1 MYLQRDWPSLGP
13 QLIDK
18 LHIYT
23 GTMDNFYLD
32 VSVRE
37 LDAWMQETVDP
48 HYEGS
53 FMYGEGRGHCWSG
66 PETQAERLEEMATH
80 ILRHKPEG
88 VTTPWWRR

>member
-32 VSVRE
+32 VSVRRAGRV
-37 LDAWMQETVDP
+37 DAGD
-48 HYEGS
+48 
-53 FMYGEGRGHCWSG
+53 R
-66 PETQAERLEEMATH
+66 
-80 ILRHKPEG
+80 
-88 VTTPWWRR
+88 